1 MTEPILQVESLCH
14 SFAVGNGFLKKRSM
28 LQAVNDVSFSLS
40 AGETL
45 GVVGESGCGKSTLGR
60 ALIKLYQPTSGSIR
74 FMGED
79 ITHFTRKQMKRVR
92 RQIQMVFQDPMESLN
107 SRHTVYDILCE
118 PFVIHKLGTA
128 KERMKWVAELLRRV
142 GLPASA
148 APLYPHEFS
157 GGQRQRIGIAR
168 AIALQPD
175 LLVCDEAVS
184 ALDVSV
190 QAQVINL
197 LLDLQEQMKLTIIFI
212 SHDLS
217 VVKHISDRIAVMYLG
232 QFVEI
237 APADQL
243 YSSPQHPYSKA
254 LISAIPVADPAKKM
268 KRVILQGD
276 VPSPLHPPSGCP
288 FHPRCPH
295 AVEACRVNRQLLT
308 SLDAANTRF
317 AACER
322 IGQMNN

>member
-1 MTEPILQVESLCH
+1 MAEPILQVDHLCH

-28 LQAVNDVSFSLS
+28 LQAVSDVSFSLS

-45 GVVGESGCGKSTLGR
+45 GIVGESGCGKSTLGR
-60 ALIKLYQPTSGSIR
+60 ALIKLYQPTAGSIR

-79 ITHFTRKQMKRVR
+79 ITHFTRKRMKQVR

-107 SRHTVYDILCE
+107 SRHTVFDILCE
-118 PFVIHKLGTA
+118 PFVIHKLGST
-128 KERMKWVAELLRRV
+128 KERVKWVDELLQRV

-148 APLYPHEFS
+148 AALYPHEFS

-168 AIALQPD
+168 AIALKPD

-197 LLDLQEQMKLTIIFI
+197 LLDLQEQMNLTIIFI

-217 VVKHISDRIAVMYLG
+217 VVKHIADRIAVMYLG

-243 YSSPQHPYSKA
+243 YLTPQHPYSKA

-276 VPSPLHPPSGCP
+276 VPSPLHPPSGCL
-288 FHPRCPH
+288 FHPRCPY
-295 AVEACRVNRQLLT
+295 AVEACKINRQQL
-308 SLDAANTRF
+308 SALDHGNTRF

-322 IGQMNN
+322 IGKIDN